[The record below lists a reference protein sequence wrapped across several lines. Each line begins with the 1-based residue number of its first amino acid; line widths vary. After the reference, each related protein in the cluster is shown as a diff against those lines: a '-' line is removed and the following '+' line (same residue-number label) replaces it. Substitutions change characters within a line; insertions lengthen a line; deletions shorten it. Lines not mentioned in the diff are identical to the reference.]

1 MSVSLTLTHVWIAE
15 HALASV
21 RPKLF
26 LRDSPVDG
34 GCKRTLQAQ
43 AAQSAQSACT
53 RKAHNLR
60 VAACVLRLFFL
71 GGAVFGDYPL
81 IERLDPRKDITF
93 DQYVKNVEIGRQLVY
108 NKERVVEPEDA
119 ARILTI
125 YAYKPLG
132 NDDFYSVQARC
143 PVGAQSIAT
152 LNHIAHPDVLTGG
165 AFAGGII
172 LLPSI
177 PGLFV
182 PLDIT
187 GKNANDL
194 EKLMAASR
202 LTEAQRDMGA
212 VITISGNGKKER
224 FLFIPGAT
232 FSVTEAA
239 FFLTFGKSGASFQ
252 YPLRYFTLTSSFGV
266 RRNPVT
272 GTVKNHDGLDLAA
285 PLGSEVY
292 AAQAGVVT
300 DIGSDSV
307 YGNYIVIKHEGA
319 WASLYGHLSKI
330 EIDLYAS
337 VQAGD
342 LIGRVGSTGQSTGPH
357 LHFELRQNGKAQDP
371 GKYLFKSN

>member
-1 MSVSLTLTHVWIAE
+1 MRKPCKD
-15 HALASV
+15 LAC
-21 RPKLF
+21 F
-26 LRDSPVDG
+26 
-34 GCKRTLQAQ
+34 
-43 AAQSAQSACT
+43 AAQS
-53 RKAHNLR
+53 RRPRNLHGA
-60 VAACVLRLFFL
+60 VCALRLFFI
-71 GGAVFGDYPL
+71 ATAAFGDYPL
-81 IERLDPRKDITF
+81 IERLDPRNDTTF

-108 NKERVVEPEDA
+108 NKERVVEPDVA

-125 YAYKPLG
+125 YAYKPFG
-132 NDDFYSVQARC
+132 VDDFYSVQARC

-152 LNHIAHPDVLTGG
+152 LNHMAHPDVFTGG
-165 AFAGGII
+165 AFTGGII

-202 LTEAQRDMGA
+202 LTEAQREMGV
-212 VITISGNGKKER
+212 VITINGNGKKER
-224 FLFIPGAT
+224 FLFIPGAN

-239 FFLTFGKSGASFQ
+239 FFLTFGKSGKSFQ
-252 YPLRYFTLTSSFGV
+252 YPLRYFTLTSSFGR

-272 GTVKNHDGLDLAA
+272 GNIKNHDGLDLAA
-285 PLGSEVY
+285 PLGAEVY
-292 AAQAGVVT
+292 AAQSGVVT

-330 EIDLYAS
+330 EVRLQAS
-337 VQAGD
+337 VQTGD
-342 LIGRVGSTGQSTGPH
+342 FIGRVGSTGQSTGPH
-357 LHFELRQNGKAQDP
+357 LHFEIRQNGKAQDP
-371 GKYLFKSN
+371 GKYLFKGN

>member
-1 MSVSLTLTHVWIAE
+1 VL
-15 HALASV
+15 
-21 RPKLF
+21 
-26 LRDSPVDG
+26 
-34 GCKRTLQAQ
+34 
-43 AAQSAQSACT
+43 
-53 RKAHNLR
+53 
-60 VAACVLRLFFL
+60 CVVRLFFFV
-71 GGAVFGDYPL
+71 AAAFGDYPL
-81 IERLDPRKDITF
+81 IERLDPRSDVTF

-108 NKERVVEPEDA
+108 NKERIVEPEIA
-119 ARILTI
+119 ARALTI
-125 YAYKPLG
+125 YAYKPRG
-132 NDDFYSVQARC
+132 GDDFYSVQARC
-143 PVGAQSIAT
+143 PVGVQSIAT
-152 LNHIAHPDVLTGG
+152 LNHMAHPD
-165 AFAGGII
+165 AFTGGII

-187 GKNANDL
+187 EKNANDL

-202 LTEAQRDMGA
+202 FTEAQRETGA

-224 FLFIPGAT
+224 FLFIPGAN

-239 FFLTFGKSGASFQ
+239 FFLTFGNSGKSFR
-252 YPLRYFTLTSSFGV
+252 YPLRYFTLTSAFGV

-292 AAQAGVVT
+292 AAQAGIVT
-300 DIGSDSV
+300 DIGSDGV

-319 WASLYGHLSKI
+319 WASLYGHLLNI
-330 EIDLYAS
+330 EVRLQAA

-371 GKYLFKSN
+371 GKYLFKSS